1 MTPFPSR
8 RTTLGWL
15 GSTAASAVTAGALGG
30 CGLLPGNHPG
40 AAPAPGSAVADA
52 GGAVGATG
60 GVVSR
65 TRLSRIAFGSCNDQN
80 RPPVGWAALRALKPD
95 FVLLGGD
102 NVYASQ
108 QPFDI
113 ARLKAAY
120 TQLAAHPDFVQLRHE
135 VPHLP
140 IWDDHDFGL
149 NDGGAAFSGKAASRD
164 VFLDFWQ
171 VPPRDARRQRAD
183 GVYHAEIWGPP
194 GQRVQLIGLD
204 VRSFKSSWKPTDQRD
219 APGRERYLPDTAPGA
234 TLLGDAQWQ
243 WLEQQLRQ
251 PAEVRLLMS
260 GIQVVAQ
267 GHGWEGWHLMPRE
280 RQRLLDLLDRTAA
293 KGVVLLSGD
302 RHVGALYRHNRGAQ
316 AYALHEMT
324 SSGLTHAWSQAR
336 EAGPNRLGEL
346 FTANHVGLI
355 DIDWLGRVVALQ
367 IRDLAGF
374 VQREVR
380 ISFSM
385 LGHADLASTS

>member
-1 MTPFPSR
+1 MAHSLSR
-8 RTTLGWL
+8 RSTLGWL
-15 GSTAASAVTAGALGG
+15 GGAAASAAVAAGALSA
-30 CGLLPGNHPG
+30 CSVLPGSRSG
-40 AAPAPGSAVADA
+40 AAPAPVSAGS
-52 GGAVGATG
+52 GPSGAATG
-60 GVVSR
+60 ASASP
-65 TRLSRIAFGSCNDQN
+65 TRLSRIAFGSCNDQS

-95 FVLLGGD
+95 FVLMGGD

-108 QPFDI
+108 QPFDV

-120 TQLAAHPDFVQLRHE
+120 TQLAAQPDFVQLRHE
-135 VPHLP
+135 VPHLA
-140 IWDDHDFGL
+140 IWDDHDMGL
-149 NDGGAAFSGKAASRD
+149 NDGGAAFSGKAASRE

-171 VPPRDARRQRAD
+171 VPQGDARRQRAD

-204 VRSFKSSWKPTDQRD
+204 VRSFKSAWKPTDQRD
-219 APGRERYLPDTAPGA
+219 APGRERYLPDNAPGA

-260 GIQVVAQ
+260 GIQVVVQ

-280 RQRLLDLLDRTAA
+280 QQRLLDLLDRTAA

-302 RHVGALYRHNRGAQ
+302 RHVGALYRHNRGGK
-316 AYALHEMT
+316 AYPLHEMT

-336 EAGPNRLGEL
+336 EPGPNRLGEL

-355 DIDWLGRVVALQ
+355 DIDWLGRVLALQ
-367 IRDLAGF
+367 IRDLAGS

-380 ISFSM
+380 IPFSQ
-385 LGHADLASTS
+385 LGHTDLASTL